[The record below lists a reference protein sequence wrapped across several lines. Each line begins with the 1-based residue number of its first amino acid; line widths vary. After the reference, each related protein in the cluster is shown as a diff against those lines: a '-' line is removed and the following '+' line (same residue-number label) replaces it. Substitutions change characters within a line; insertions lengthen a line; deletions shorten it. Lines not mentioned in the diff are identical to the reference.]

1 MKWNCTQYL
10 RNEEYPYKANLAVRI
25 QQQNMQY
32 PFIAYCSYSY
42 TAYCVASTCTCVRAH
57 THTHTQHTVLYP
69 CACVCARTHA
79 QPTVQYPYKANYIN
93 YKQMQY
99 SHFNHST
106 FNVSCL
112 SLLLWA
118 EDWDGS
124 VSHMN

>member
-1 MKWNCTQYL
+1 
-10 RNEEYPYKANLAVRI
+10 
-25 QQQNMQY
+25 
-32 PFIAYCSYSY
+32 
-42 TAYCVASTCTCVRAH
+42 
-57 THTHTQHTVLYP
+57 VLYP

>member
-57 THTHTQHTVLYP
+57 THTHSILCCIHVH
-69 CACVCARTHA
+69 VCARARTH
-79 QPTVQYPYKANYIN
+79 
-93 YKQMQY
+93 
-99 SHFNHST
+99 
-106 FNVSCL
+106 
-112 SLLLWA
+112 SLLYSIHIKQTISTINKCSTVILTIPHLMCPA
-118 EDWDGS
+118 CHFYCGLRTGMALS
-124 VSHMN
+124 AI